1 MGCANVVASGCL
13 SECVSGDGVHEFVGV
28 DANAVLSVLYMC
40 GRSCVVS

>member
-13 SECVSGDGVHEFVGV
+13 SECVSGDGVREFVGEH
-28 DANAVLSVLYMC
+28 AVLSVLYMC